1 MKEINILWLYPKEMN
16 TYGDYGNL
24 LTLVKRLE
32 WRGFKALVIEHNIG
46 DPMPL
51 QVDLILGGGGQ
62 DSNQSKIHSDL
73 LKIAPS
79 LRKLADKG
87 VPMLMV
93 CGLYQLFGKEL
104 ILSNDET
111 LEGVNIF
118 ENMTTKAGGKR
129 IIGNVVAKS
138 DLFGELYGYENHSG
152 RTILK
157 NTPALSTVPIG
168 VGNNGKDET
177 EGAFYR
183 NVIGTYL
190 HGSVLPKNPRLAD
203 FLIETALNNRY
214 NQNGKKN
221 NKIKLGPL
229 KLDKQI
235 SNKTRKILSTR
246 PR

>member
-1 MKEINILWLYPKEMN
+1 
-16 TYGDYGNL
+16 
-24 LTLVKRLE
+24 
-32 WRGFKALVIEHNIG
+32 
-46 DPMPL
+46 
-51 QVDLILGGGGQ
+51 
-62 DSNQSKIHSDL
+62 
-73 LKIAPS
+73 
-79 LRKLADKG
+79 
-87 VPMLMV
+87 MLMV

-214 NQNGKKN
+214 NQNSKKN
-221 NKIKLGPL
+221 NKIKLEPL